1 MTKEKAKK
9 IQRVLWT
16 ALILLQMAMVNCL
29 KVHAETVR
37 KEVTYQA
44 VEEEGE
50 LPQEITVSVLAKEDE
65 EDVTC
70 QAVEWLEEASYWQ
83 DDFSFPMTFYEYGAD
98 TYQLGDRV
106 LKADELSVLAAQYG
120 EEILTFMGLSPEEY
134 EVTDLLWNGDAYQNE
149 EGVICR
155 DARGVGR
162 RLLRDYRVVYEG
174 SVDPE
179 RWKELR
185 RDSTWKAETE
195 MASPVEEESAPE
207 ETKTEETQKQIETT
221 VTIQKE
227 SETETQPE
235 RIRSKVQKFF
245 EKVTQIF
252 LVAVGIGALFFFG
265 GLFVLACMR
274 IGRKL
279 REYFKNR

>member
-9 IQRVLWT
+9 IQTVLWA

-29 KVHAETVR
+29 EIHAETVR
-37 KEVTYQA
+37 KEVSYQA

-65 EDVTC
+65 EDVAC
-70 QAVEWLEEASYWQ
+70 QAVEWVEEASYWQ

-106 LKADELSVLAAQYG
+106 LKADELPVLAAQYG
-120 EEILTFMGLSPEEY
+120 EEILTFMGLSPKEY
-134 EVTDLLWNGDAYQNE
+134 EVTDLVWNGDAYQNE

-195 MASPVEEESAPE
+195 TASPVEEEPAPE
-207 ETKTEETQKQIETT
+207 ETKTEETQKQTETT

-235 RIRSKVQKFF
+235 RIRSKVQEFF

-252 LVAVGIGALFFFG
+252 LVAVGVGALFFFG

>member
-9 IQRVLWT
+9 IQTVLWA

-29 KVHAETVR
+29 EIHAETVR
-37 KEVTYQA
+37 KEVSYQA

-50 LPQEITVSVLAKEDE
+50 LPQKITVSVLAKEDE
-65 EDVTC
+65 EDVAC
-70 QAVEWLEEASYWQ
+70 QAVEWVEEASYWQ

-98 TYQLGDRV
+98 TYQLGDRI

-134 EVTDLLWNGDAYQNE
+134 EVTDLVWNGDAYQNE

-179 RWKELR
+179 RWKKLR

-195 MASPVEEESAPE
+195 TASPVEEEPAPE
-207 ETKTEETQKQIETT
+207 ETKTEETQKQTETT

-235 RIRSKVQKFF
+235 RIRSKVQEFF

>member
-1 MTKEKAKK
+1 M
-9 IQRVLWT
+9 
-16 ALILLQMAMVNCL
+16 
-29 KVHAETVR
+29 
-37 KEVTYQA
+37 
-44 VEEEGE
+44 
-50 LPQEITVSVLAKEDE
+50 
-65 EDVTC
+65 
-70 QAVEWLEEASYWQ
+70 
-83 DDFSFPMTFYEYGAD
+83 
-98 TYQLGDRV
+98 
-106 LKADELSVLAAQYG
+106 KADELPVLAAQYG
-120 EEILTFMGLSPEEY
+120 EEILTFMGLSPKEY
-134 EVTDLLWNGDAYQNE
+134 EVTDLVWNGDAYQNE

-195 MASPVEEESAPE
+195 TASPVEEEPAPE
-207 ETKTEETQKQIETT
+207 ETKTEETQKQTETT

-235 RIRSKVQKFF
+235 RIRSKVQEFF

-252 LVAVGIGALFFFG
+252 LVAVGVGALFFFG

>member
-9 IQRVLWT
+9 IQTVLWA

-29 KVHAETVR
+29 EIHAETVR
-37 KEVTYQA
+37 KEVSYQA

-65 EDVTC
+65 EDVAC

-106 LKADELSVLAAQYG
+106 LKADELPVLAAQYG

-134 EVTDLLWNGDAYQNE
+134 EVTDLVWNGDAYQNE

-195 MASPVEEESAPE
+195 TASPVEEEPAPE
-207 ETKTEETQKQIETT
+207 ETKTEETQKQTETT

-235 RIRSKVQKFF
+235 RIRSKVQEFF

-252 LVAVGIGALFFFG
+252 LVAVGVGALFFFG

>member
-9 IQRVLWT
+9 IQTVLWA

-29 KVHAETVR
+29 EIHAETVR
-37 KEVTYQA
+37 KEVSYQA

-65 EDVTC
+65 EDVAC
-70 QAVEWLEEASYWQ
+70 QAVEWVEEASYWQ

-106 LKADELSVLAAQYG
+106 LKADELPVLAAQYG

-134 EVTDLLWNGDAYQNE
+134 EVTDLVWNGDAYQNE

-195 MASPVEEESAPE
+195 TASPVEEEPAPE
-207 ETKTEETQKQIETT
+207 ETKTEEIQKQTETA

-235 RIRSKVQKFF
+235 RIRSKVQEFF

-252 LVAVGIGALFFFG
+252 LVAVGVGALFFFG

>member
-9 IQRVLWT
+9 IQTVLWA

-29 KVHAETVR
+29 EVHAETVR
-37 KEVTYQA
+37 KEVSYQA

-65 EDVTC
+65 EDVAC
-70 QAVEWLEEASYWQ
+70 QAVEWVEEASYWQ
-83 DDFSFPMTFYEYGAD
+83 DDFFFPMTFYEYGAD
-98 TYQLGDRV
+98 IYQLGDRV
-106 LKADELSVLAAQYG
+106 LKADELPVLAAQYG

-134 EVTDLLWNGDAYQNE
+134 EVTDLVWNGDAYQNE

-195 MASPVEEESAPE
+195 TASPVEEEPAPE
-207 ETKTEETQKQIETT
+207 ETKTEETQKQTETT

-235 RIRSKVQKFF
+235 RIRSKVQEFF